1 MEQLVVGPD
10 SDIIVQ
16 KSNETTLKSKYKI
29 KIRDKTE
36 KPSIRIHGI

>member
-1 MEQLVVGPD
+1 MERLVVGAN
-10 SDIIVQ
+10 SDIVQ